1 MIVLIDD
8 QMTNLMKD
16 TINGILND
24 EEYNVFV
31 DKI

>member
-8 QMTNLMKD
+8 QMTNLMKG
-16 TINGILND
+16 TINGISND